1 MELAGKV
8 ALVTGGS
15 GTLGGL
21 ICRELCN
28 AGVHVAVGYA
38 SGKEKSTVLA
48 QELTSSGPRAISV
61 ACDVTDDSQV
71 AAAVSS
77 TESELGRLDIL
88 VNDGAYNKSIPF
100 EDLDA
105 MFEEWQQIM
114 DINLTGPMRMAKT
127 ASKVMRLSSE
137 GGRIVNIS
145 SVAGLT
151 AGGSSV
157 AYAVSKAGLNH
168 LTRCLAKALAPNILV
183 NCIAPGYLEG
193 TLMSERLT
201 EQHRQRSINES
212 LLQRAASKEDIARQT
227 VEFCRTDT
235 VTGQTLVIDSGRV
248 LH

>member
-71 AAAVSS
+71 EAAVSS

-105 MFEEWQQIM
+105 FAQLLEE
-114 DINLTGPMRMAKT
+114 
-127 ASKVMRLSSE
+127 
-137 GGRIVNIS
+137 
-145 SVAGLT
+145 AGLT
-151 AGGSSV
+151 VVRVDGCTKV
-157 AYAVSKAGLNH
+157 RP
-168 LTRCLAKALAPNILV
+168 TRNPL
-183 NCIAPGYLEG
+183 
-193 TLMSERLT
+193 
-201 EQHRQRSINES
+201 
-212 LLQRAASKEDIARQT
+212 
-227 VEFCRTDT
+227 
-235 VTGQTLVIDSGRV
+235 
-248 LH
+248 

>member
-71 AAAVSS
+71 EAAVSS

-137 GGRIVNIS
+137 GGRIVKI
-145 SVAGLT
+145 
-151 AGGSSV
+151 
-157 AYAVSKAGLNH
+157 
-168 LTRCLAKALAPNILV
+168 
-183 NCIAPGYLEG
+183 
-193 TLMSERLT
+193 
-201 EQHRQRSINES
+201 
-212 LLQRAASKEDIARQT
+212 
-227 VEFCRTDT
+227 
-235 VTGQTLVIDSGRV
+235 
-248 LH
+248 